1 MIFLHL
7 SDIHFLREYKKAEEG
22 YNSIFNNMSNPIIQI
37 KSVLEKIDKNTLDF
51 IIITGDLVESGKS
64 EDYKC
69 LKENLESLFGDIPY
83 IVTLGNHDNK
93 KEFYKGW
100 FNEELGDIP
109 YNRIMEIGDLKI
121 ISFDNSKYHEN
132 NGIINLD
139 QYEWLRFE
147 LEKDTEKDIILMLHH
162 HLLKEQFNL
171 PPVSF
176 SKEFEE
182 TISKSKVIGVF
193 SGHTHHPYKGIF
205 AGKPYFTAGSLS
217 FVGYDE
223 EDGRVRFEEATKCNL
238 CKYENG
244 KIFVKVID
252 VLEKNKFLT
261 YVRF

>member
-22 YNSIFNNMSNPIIQI
+22 YNSIFNNMTNPIIQI

-109 YNRIMEIGDLKI
+109 YNTIMEIGDLKI

-139 QYEWLRFE
+139 QYEWLRFD
-147 LEKDTEKDIILMLHH
+147 LEKETEKDIILMLHH

-176 SKEFEE
+176 SK
-182 TISKSKVIGVF
+182 
-193 SGHTHHPYKGIF
+193 
-205 AGKPYFTAGSLS
+205 
-217 FVGYDE
+217 
-223 EDGRVRFEEATKCNL
+223 
-238 CKYENG
+238 
-244 KIFVKVID
+244 
-252 VLEKNKFLT
+252 
-261 YVRF
+261 

>member
-1 MIFLHL
+1 MT
-7 SDIHFLREYKKAEEG
+7 
-22 YNSIFNNMSNPIIQI
+22 NPITQI
-37 KSVLEKIDKNTLDF
+37 KRALEKIDKDTLDF
-51 IIITGDLVESGKS
+51 IIITGDLVESGDS
-64 EDYKC
+64 EDYKI
-69 LKENLESLFGDIPY
+69 LKENLDSLFRNIPY

-100 FNEELGDIP
+100 FNKELNNEP
-109 YNRIMEIGDLKI
+109 YNTTMEIGNLKI
-121 ISFDNSKYHEN
+121 ISFDNSEYHN
-132 NGIINLD
+132 SNGKITIDRCN
-139 QYEWLRFE
+139 WLRDE
-147 LEKDTEKDIILMLHH
+147 LNKNQEKDTILMLHH
-162 HLLKEQFNL
+162 HLLKDQFNL

-223 EDGRVRFEEATKCNL
+223 EYGRVRFEEATKCNL